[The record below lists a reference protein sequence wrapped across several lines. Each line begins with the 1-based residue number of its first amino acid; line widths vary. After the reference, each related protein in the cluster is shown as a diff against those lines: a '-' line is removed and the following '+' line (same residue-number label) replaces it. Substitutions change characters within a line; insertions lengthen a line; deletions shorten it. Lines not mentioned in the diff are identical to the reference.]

1 AEKKPKGSSKKKR
14 KKWKTKRESLKSY
27 PTHVEVLLVGHNGAP
42 LKEEHKTS
50 RVESKLKYP
59 P

>member
-1 AEKKPKGSSKKKR
+1 RSSKKKR
-14 KKWKTKRESLKSY
+14 KKWKNKWEKLMSY
-27 PTHVEVLLVGHNGAP
+27 PAFAKSLIVDHNVTP
-42 LKEEHKTS
+42 LKEEQKRN